1 MAEDNDK
8 KPDGAESSS
17 SSGQTAPADAL
28 EKTNE
33 ELGQSAA
40 SETAINADG
49 STAANGKPTKKQNPL
64 KAFLKRFNVYLLLF
78 VLIVII
84 GVVVSVV
91 GYLNGKKTPK
101 SPSANTQT
109 LSADTLK
116 QLANS
121 DATVGDTGQTLT
133 IQGNAIFSGQVLIRS
148 DLNVAGT
155 IKLGSEL
162 NVPALTV
169 SNTSNLNTAQANTL
183 QVAQGSTF
191 QGTVTVQHD
200 LNVGGNAAFSGAV
213 TIGQLTVNNLT
224 MAGNAQLTVPN
235 HVAFTGASPGRQFFP
250 SVTGAGGSASINGSD
265 TTGTINVN
273 TGSGP
278 TAGCFMT
285 ITFNRPFTT
294 TPHVLVSPVN
304 IGAGQTQ
311 YYVTRSNK
319 EFSICTANAPPANSV
334 MAYDYFITD

>member
-1 MAEDNDK
+1 MAEDTDK

-17 SSGQTAPADAL
+17 PPSQAAPPDAL
-28 EKTNE
+28 EKSNE

-40 SETAINADG
+40 SETAVNADG
-49 STAANGKPTKKQNPL
+49 STAANGKPSKKVNPL

-78 VLIVII
+78 ALVVVIA
-84 GVVVSVV
+84 VVVSVV
-91 GYLNGKKTPK
+91 GFLNGKKTPK
-101 SPSANTQT
+101 SPSANSQT

-155 IKLGSEL
+155 IKLGGEL
-162 NVPALTV
+162 SIPALTV

-191 QGTVTVQHD
+191 QGTVTIQHD
-200 LNVGGNAAFSGAV
+200 LNVGGNAAFSGAITAAQITV
-213 TIGQLTVNNLT
+213 TNLT
-224 MAGNAQLTVPN
+224 MSGNAQLNVPN
-235 HVAFTGASPGRQFFP
+235 HIGFPGASPGRQFFP
-250 SVTGAGGSASINGSD
+250 NVVGAGGSASINGSD
-265 TTGTINVN
+265 NTGTININ

-285 ITFNRPFTT
+285 LTFNRPFAS
-294 TPHVLVSPVN
+294 TPHVLISPVG

-311 YYVTRSNK
+311 YYVNRSNK